1 MQIIVTFLNN
11 TMLLRRVQ
19 KFVVV
24 LRDIV
29 AQAFWSGEVADPLGK
44 HVTNYMT
51 NIQSQCSYQ
60 HLREI

>member
-11 TMLLRRVQ
+11 IMLLRRVQ

-29 AQAFWSGEVADPLGK
+29 AQAF
-44 HVTNYMT
+44 
-51 NIQSQCSYQ
+51 
-60 HLREI
+60 R